1 MQNEKSLFLNFHKE
15 LLETETSGLPSV
27 ARKYLAESVEWH
39 GPHPIN
45 ALCGHQNIVEK
56 LWRPMAESF
65 SALERQDDI
74 LMCGNYQGNTW
85 VSAIGHYSGVF
96 ERDWL
101 SIPATGR
108 QTPIRFGEFA
118 RIEDGKIQEFRV
130 LFDLVAFCRHCG
142 IELLPPDAGSSAG
155 IPAPAT
161 GDGVMTEAKPATMG
175 AASLRLIDEMIDG
188 LMEFDGHDLN
198 SMRMERFWTEDMR
211 WYGPAGI
218 GTTYGL
224 DGFQKNHQGPFLAA
238 FPDRYAA
245 PHSALFA
252 EGNYACVTGWP
263 SVVGTHKGEYLG
275 YPATGKQHGMRVMD
289 FWRKEQ
295 GLLAENWVLI
305 DMLDLFLQFGYD
317 LLGDAIKNK
326 DLKTSDS

>member
-1 MQNEKSLFLNFHKE
+1 MQSEKSLFLNFYEE
-15 LLETETSGLPSV
+15 LLEAEAPGLPSI
-27 ARKYLAESVEWH
+27 AHQYLSESVEWH

-45 ALCGHQNIVEK
+45 TLCGHQDIVEK
-56 LWRPMAESF
+56 LWIPMAEAF
-65 SALERQDDI
+65 SALERRNDI

-85 VSAIGHYSGVF
+85 VSAIGHYRGRF
-96 ERDWL
+96 EKDWL

-118 RIEDGKIQEFRV
+118 RIENGMIQEFRV
-130 LFDLVAFCRHCG
+130 LFDLVALCRHGG

-155 IPAPAT
+155 VPAPAT
-161 GDGVMTEAKPATMG
+161 GDGVMTEPKSPASG
-175 AASLRLIDEMIDG
+175 EASLRLIEEMIDG

-198 SMRMERFWTEDMR
+198 SMRMERFWTRDMR

-218 GTTYGL
+218 GTTQGL
-224 DGFQKNHQGPFLAA
+224 DGFQKNHQDPFLEA

-245 PHSALFA
+245 PHAALFA
-252 EGNYACVTGWP
+252 EGDYVCVTGWP
-263 SVVGTHKGEYLG
+263 SVVGTHKGRYLG
-275 YPATGKQHGMRVMD
+275 YPATGKQVEMRVMD
-289 FWRKEQ
+289 FWRNEQ

-317 LLGDAIKNK
+317 LLGDLAGN
-326 DLKTSDS
+326 